1 MITREGY
8 DGLGCPFCGLQ
19 EGVNQ
24 SPFRIRQLKRDNSA
38 TEQYGQ
44 VYNRHSRL
52 RYLSLIDDIYHL
64 LHYHS
69 FLRNK
74 LFSSLLY
81 SQHMIV
87 NNHLDTTKV
96 L

>member
-8 DGLGCPFCGLQ
+8 DGLGCSSCGLQ
-19 EGVNQ
+19 EDVNQ
-24 SPFRIRQLKRDNSA
+24 SPFRIRQLKRDNRA

-64 LHYHS
+64 LHYH
-69 FLRNK
+69 
-74 LFSSLLY
+74 FS
-81 SQHMIV
+81 
-87 NNHLDTTKV
+87 
-96 L
+96 